1 MQSDTERIEAPTGIS
16 STGKPMAKPS
26 SWSSRKLKL
35 VQAWP
40 RACNVIT
47 GWPGTIASPGSATSR
62 ATAPSCGAGTLN
74 LATQRNDRCSGGSLP
89 YLGVSDRQLFPDR
102 SQMWGL
108 KSRFRIRKFGARIG
122 YIGGRLVQSV

>member
-1 MQSDTERIEAPTGIS
+1 MRLQCHYRLARDDRLARLRDKSRNSAMILYLIWPPERHA
-16 STGKPMAKPS
+16 
-26 SWSSRKLKL
+26 L
-35 VQAWP
+35 
-40 RACNVIT
+40 
-47 GWPGTIASPGSATSR
+47 
-62 ATAPSCGAGTLN
+62 
-74 LATQRNDRCSGGSLP
+74 CSGGSLP